1 MGLKKPPGLHGL
13 PTEFYLT
20 FKKIEKV
27 LFILFWDVA
36 NMKRFVVHF
45 IKPA

>member
-13 PTEFYLT
+13 PTEFYLM
-20 FKKIEKV
+20 FKKNRM

-36 NMKRFVVHF
+36 NMKRFVIHF